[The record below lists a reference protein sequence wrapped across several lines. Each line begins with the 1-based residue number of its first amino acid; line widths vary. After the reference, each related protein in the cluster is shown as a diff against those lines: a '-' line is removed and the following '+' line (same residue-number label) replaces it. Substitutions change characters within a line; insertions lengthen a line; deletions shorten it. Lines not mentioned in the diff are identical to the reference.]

1 MNPAFNIL
9 LTKKSPFS
17 DLLKSWKV
25 LITLWVVMASGFS
38 GLQAANPA
46 ESKTIGRTIR
56 EMPQLSSFLQVL
68 EKSDIGSLL
77 SENTSI
83 RYTVFAPTDEA
94 FSKLPDGAISTLLDP
109 RNDDRLEEVF
119 KYHVLS
125 TSEPP
130 FGLENYSLL
139 RMLTGQFLNI
149 DYKNGKIG
157 DTQFIPKVIPCSNGI
172 IYLIDGVLSPTT
184 DDLFQLLQK
193 DGRFEIFT
201 KAITA
206 SRQGK
211 LFQNMHGLYTSFA
224 PTDKAFQKLPKGVLD
239 SLFKPENDERLEDII
254 KHHITSGVYAVGKV
268 PGYKSLGVADVVP
281 LSAFGQQLNF
291 KVNKKTRTIDGARIL
306 EQDIPAANGVIHV
319 IDEVILPVQDG
330 ILDILR
336 EEPRFSIL
344 VSLLDKT
351 GLDLPVAS
359 SSSYTIFAPTNEAW
373 KKEPY
378 AKLVKNPTGEARER
392 LYGLLSRHVIVG
404 KHVSENGL
412 VFSKLRTIHGA
423 PIYLTREGN
432 DRRISNIPIVETD
445 KEGFNGL
452 VNVINSVI
460 PDQMELPEGDIST
473 VDAIEFI
480 QETLENASPIYSKGE
495 YEKCWRFYTY
505 KGYEFL
511 SKYSI
516 FLDSSTR
523 RNLTNAIADNQP
535 VYQFADNAW
544 SSRNAFR
551 NVLRFL
557 ERKEDRIIDS
567 YLMEV
572 PDRARFGR

>member
-17 DLLKSWKV
+17 ALWKSWKV
-25 LITLWVVMASGFS
+25 LITLWVVMASGIS

-495 YEKCWRFYTY
+495 YKKCWRFYTY

-516 FLDSSTR
+516 FLDTSTR
-523 RNLTNAIADNQP
+523 RTLTNAIADNQP

>member
-17 DLLKSWKV
+17 ALWKSWKV
-25 LITLWVVMASGFS
+25 LITLWVVMASGIS

-77 SENTSI
+77 SEKTSI

-94 FSKLPDGAISTLLDP
+94 FSRLPDGAVRTLLDP

-125 TSEPP
+125 RSEPP

-139 RMLTGQFLNI
+139 RMLTGQFLTI

-172 IYLIDGVLSPTT
+172 IYLIDGVLTPTT

-224 PTDKAFQKLPKGVLD
+224 PTDKALQKLPKGVLD

-281 LSAFGQQLNF
+281 LSAFGQQLNY
-291 KVNKKTRTIDGARIL
+291 KVNMKTRTIDGARIL

-344 VSLLDKT
+344 VSLLDKC

-432 DRRISNIPIVETD
+432 DRRISNIPIIETD

-551 NVLRFL
+551 DVLRFL
-557 ERKEDRIIDS
+557 ESKEDRIIDS

>member
-1 MNPAFNIL
+1 MKPKPNIRL
-9 LTKKSPFS
+9 LAASLFTSLRKR
-17 DLLKSWKV
+17 WKV
-25 LITLWVVMASGFS
+25 ITTTLVVMASGVS
-38 GLQAANPA
+38 ALEAANPA
-46 ESKTIGRTIR
+46 EAKTIGRAIR
-56 EMPQLSSFLQVL
+56 EMPELSSFLQVL
-68 EKSDIGSLL
+68 EKSDIGTTL
-77 SENTSI
+77 SENTNI
-83 RYTVFAPTDEA
+83 RYTVFAPTNQA
-94 FSKLPDGAISTLLDP
+94 FSKLPEGAVETLLDP

-119 KYHVLS
+119 KYHVFS
-125 TSEPP
+125 RSEPP
-130 FGLENYSLL
+130 FALENYSLM

-149 DYKNGKIG
+149 NYSNGKIG
-157 DTQFIPKVIPCSNGI
+157 EARFLPQVIPCSNGI
-172 IYLIDGVLSPTT
+172 IYVIDGVLSPTT

-224 PTDKAFQKLPKGVLD
+224 PTDKAFEKLPKGVLE
-239 SLFKPENDERLEDII
+239 SLFQPENDERLEDII

-268 PGYKSLGVADVVP
+268 PQYRSLGVADVVP
-281 LSAFGQQLNF
+281 VSAFGQQLNY
-291 KVNKKTRTIDGARIL
+291 KVHKKSRTVDGANIH
-306 EQDIPAANGVIHV
+306 EFDIPAANGVIHV
-319 IDEVILPVQDG
+319 IDDVILPVQDST
-330 ILDILR
+330 LDLLR
-336 EEPRFSIL
+336 SQPRFSTL
-344 VSLLDKT
+344 VSLLEKT

-359 SSSYTIFAPTNEAW
+359 STSYTIFAPTNEAW

-378 AKLVKNPTGEARER
+378 AKWVKNPNGEVRER

-423 PIYLTREGN
+423 PIYLTRDGN

-445 KEGFNGL
+445 QEAYNGL

-480 QETLENASPIYSKGE
+480 QETLEEAAPIYANGE

-511 SKYSI
+511 SKYTN
-516 FLDSSTR
+516 FLDSSNR
-523 RNLTNAIADNQP
+523 RNLTNVILDDQP
-535 VYQFADNAW
+535 VYQFADEAW
-544 SSRNAFR
+544 KSRNVFR
-551 NVLRFL
+551 DVLRYL
-557 ERKEDRIIDS
+557 EKKEDRIIDS

>member
-1 MNPAFNIL
+1 MQPLPITWLPATSLFASL
-9 LTKKSPFS
+9 RKR
-17 DLLKSWKV
+17 WKV
-25 LITLWVVMASGFS
+25 ITTLMVVMASGVS
-38 GLQAANPA
+38 GLYAANPA
-46 ESKTIGRTIR
+46 EAKTIGRTIR

-68 EKSDIGSLL
+68 EKSDMGTTL
-77 SENTSI
+77 SENTNI
-83 RYTVFAPTDEA
+83 RYAVFAPTNEA
-94 FSKLPDGAISTLLDP
+94 FAKLPDGALKTLLDP

-119 KYHVLS
+119 KYHVNS
-125 TSEPP
+125 NSEPP
-130 FGLENYSLL
+130 FALEKYSLL
-139 RMLTGQFLNI
+139 RMLTGQFLSV
-149 DYKNGKIG
+149 DYSNGKIG
-157 DTQFIPKVIPCSNGI
+157 DAQFLAQVIPCSNGI
-172 IYLIDGVLSPTT
+172 IYLIDGVLTPTT

-224 PTDKAFQKLPKGVLD
+224 PTDKAFEKLPKVVLD
-239 SLFKPENDERLEDII
+239 SLFQPENDERLEDII
-254 KHHITSGVYAVGKV
+254 KHHITSGIYAVGKV

-281 LSAFGQQLNF
+281 LSAFGQQLNY
-291 KVNKKTRTIDGARIL
+291 KVSKKSRTVDGANIH
-306 EQDIPAANGVIHV
+306 EYDIPAANGVIHV
-319 IDEVILPVQDG
+319 IDDVLLPVQDST
-330 ILDILR
+330 LDVLR
-336 EEPRFSIL
+336 NQPRFSIL
-344 VSLLDKT
+344 VDLLEVT

-359 SSSYTIFAPTNEAW
+359 SAPYTIFAPTNEAW
-373 KKEPY
+373 MKTPY
-378 AKLVKNPTGEARER
+378 AKWIKDPKGDIRER

-445 KEGFNGL
+445 HEAYNGL

-480 QETLENASPIYSKGE
+480 QEILEDASPIYANGE

-511 SKYSI
+511 SKYSL
-516 FLDSSTR
+516 FLDSPTR
-523 RNLTNAIADNQP
+523 LNLTNAIVDSQP

-544 SSRNAFR
+544 RSRNAFR
-551 NVLRFL
+551 DVLRFL
-557 ERKEDRIIDS
+557 EKKEVRIIDS

-572 PDRARFGR
+572 PERARFGR

>member
-1 MNPAFNIL
+1 MDPAFNIL

-25 LITLWVVMASGFS
+25 LITLWVVMASGIS

-94 FSKLPDGAISTLLDP
+94 FSRLPDGAVRTLLDP

-125 TSEPP
+125 RSEPP

-149 DYKNGKIG
+149 DYKNGRIG

-172 IYLIDGVLSPTT
+172 IYLIDGVLTPTT

-281 LSAFGQQLNF
+281 LSAFGQQLNY
-291 KVNKKTRTIDGARIL
+291 KVNKKTRTIDGARIF

-336 EEPRFSIL
+336 EEPRFSTL

-378 AKLVKNPTGEARER
+378 AKLLKNPTGEARER

-452 VNVINSVI
+452 VNVIDSVI

-551 NVLRFL
+551 DVLRFL
-557 ERKEDRIIDS
+557 ESKEDRIIDS

>member
-17 DLLKSWKV
+17 ALWKSWKV
-25 LITLWVVMASGFS
+25 LITLWVVMASGIS

-94 FSKLPDGAISTLLDP
+94 FSRLPDGAVRTLLDP

-125 TSEPP
+125 SSEPP

-149 DYKNGKIG
+149 DYKNGRIG

-172 IYLIDGVLSPTT
+172 IYLIDGVLTPTT

-281 LSAFGQQLNF
+281 LSAFGQQLNY
-291 KVNKKTRTIDGARIL
+291 KVNMKTRTIDGARIL

-432 DRRISNIPIVETD
+432 DRRISNIPIIETD

-544 SSRNAFR
+544 SSRNSFR
-551 NVLRFL
+551 DVLRFL
-557 ERKEDRIIDS
+557 ESKEDRIIDS

>member
-17 DLLKSWKV
+17 ALWKSWKV
-25 LITLWVVMASGFS
+25 LITLWVVMASGIS

-94 FSKLPDGAISTLLDP
+94 FSRLPDGAVRTLLDP

-268 PGYKSLGVADVVP
+268 SGYKSLGVADVVP

-495 YEKCWRFYTY
+495 YEKCWRFYTH

-516 FLDSSTR
+516 FLDTSTR
-523 RNLTNAIADNQP
+523 RTLTNAIADNQP

>member
-1 MNPAFNIL
+1 
-9 LTKKSPFS
+9 
-17 DLLKSWKV
+17 
-25 LITLWVVMASGFS
+25 
-38 GLQAANPA
+38 
-46 ESKTIGRTIR
+46 
-56 EMPQLSSFLQVL
+56 
-68 EKSDIGSLL
+68 
-77 SENTSI
+77 
-83 RYTVFAPTDEA
+83 
-94 FSKLPDGAISTLLDP
+94 
-109 RNDDRLEEVF
+109 
-119 KYHVLS
+119 
-125 TSEPP
+125 
-130 FGLENYSLL
+130 
-139 RMLTGQFLNI
+139 MLTGQFLNI

-516 FLDSSTR
+516 FLDTSTR
-523 RNLTNAIADNQP
+523 RTLTNAIADNQP

>member
-17 DLLKSWKV
+17 ALWKSWKV
-25 LITLWVVMASGFS
+25 LITLWVVMASGIS

-94 FSKLPDGAISTLLDP
+94 FSRLPDGAVRTLLDP

-125 TSEPP
+125 SSEPP

-149 DYKNGKIG
+149 DYKNGRIG

-281 LSAFGQQLNF
+281 LSAFGQQLNY
-291 KVNKKTRTIDGARIL
+291 KVNMKTRTIDGARIL

-432 DRRISNIPIVETD
+432 DRRISNIPIIETD

-544 SSRNAFR
+544 SSRNSFR
-551 NVLRFL
+551 DVLRFL
-557 ERKEDRIIDS
+557 ESKEDRIIDS